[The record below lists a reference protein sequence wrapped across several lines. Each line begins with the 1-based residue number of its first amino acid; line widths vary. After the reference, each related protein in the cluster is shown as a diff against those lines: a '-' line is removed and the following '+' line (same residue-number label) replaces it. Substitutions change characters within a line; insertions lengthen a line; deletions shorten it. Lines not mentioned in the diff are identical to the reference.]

1 MEEHRVRQS
10 GPVAVRAGDRI
21 REPAQLTSGTA
32 ALRDPGAV
40 PPILTLRA
48 ERVMVLAGTGRP
60 PRSEL
65 RDMDLVDRV
74 ELGRSMAGQHTR
86 EPRREPSTDKN
97 CPIDADRSLMQREEI
112 KAVLHRIADR
122 DHMGAKGQRLF
133 CEQPM
138 ADRRG
143 QDNNI
148 RLRIGPA
155 TLAEG
160 RHNRP
165 YGSNDRFDMVGTR
178 IVDHDVVNPTNGGQ
192 LAGGSCAHCT
202 ATR

>member
-1 MEEHRVRQS
+1 MEEHRVRQG

-21 REPAQLTSGTA
+21 REPAQLASRTA
-32 ALRDPGAV
+32 ALRHPGTV
-40 PPILTLRA
+40 SPILAIRA
-48 ERVMVLAGTGRP
+48 ERVMVLAGTGRTSS
-60 PRSEL
+60 SEL

-86 EPRREPSTDKN
+86 EPGREPGTDKN
-97 CPIDADRSLMQREEI
+97 RPIDADRSLMQRKEV
-112 KAVLHRIADR
+112 KAILNRVTDR
-122 DHMGAKGQRLF
+122 DHMGAKGQRLL

-143 QDNNI
+143 QDDNI
-148 RLRIGPA
+148 RLRMGPA

-160 RHNRP
+160 GHNRP
-165 YGSNDRFDMVGTR
+165 NGSNDRLDMVGAR
-178 IVDHDVVNPTNGGQ
+178 IVDHDVVDPTNGGQ
-192 LAGGSCAHCT
+192 LTGGSCAHCT